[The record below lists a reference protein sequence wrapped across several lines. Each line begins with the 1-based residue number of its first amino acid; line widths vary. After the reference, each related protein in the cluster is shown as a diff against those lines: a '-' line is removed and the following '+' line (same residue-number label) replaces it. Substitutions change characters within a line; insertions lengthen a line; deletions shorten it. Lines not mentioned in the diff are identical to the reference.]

1 MTIDWNTFGQNSGFA
16 EELYNLYRIDPAL
29 VSAEWRADFERLAA
43 ANPQSENC
51 AAANCSGDSSSP
63 QLKTALTTTIA
74 SVEPL
79 HEARVLSPAS
89 FTNAE
94 LYIKAAQLVHAY
106 RRQGHM
112 AAKINPLSRGVIQPS
127 IPVELALDH
136 HGITDADQRENISFP
151 PFAASNLVEL
161 RDELSR
167 AYCGSVGFEIDHIR
181 NFAERNFIRERI
193 ESLPRGSFPEAKR
206 KRILTEMLE
215 AETFESELHR
225 KYVGHKRF
233 SVEGGE
239 TMIPMLN
246 ALLSRSTELGVKEA
260 HVGMA
265 HRGRLNVLTNV
276 LKKPLED
283 IFGEFEDQSV
293 TTVLGSGDV
302 KYHLGFD
309 GVIGTHSG
317 NSIKV
322 SLVPNPSHLEIV
334 NPVLEGI
341 VRARQDLFYR
351 DTPSAVLPILIH
363 GDAAFAGQGV
373 VFETLNLAYLK
384 GYSTQGTVHVV
395 VNNQIGFTTNPDD
408 SRSTVYCTDM
418 AKAIEAPVFHV
429 NGEDPEAAIWVME
442 MAAEYRAQFK
452 RDVIIDLYCYRKYGH
467 NEGDDPSFTQPVVYS
482 EIKAKTSAPKLYAE
496 KLQRDGVVTADDVAN
511 EVKRYV
517 EHFEAAQARQKAR
530 RIGEAC
536 PVHGRLR
543 VPNPETS
550 VKLERLEQVA
560 NVLCEMPEGFVPHPK
575 LIKILEK
582 RTASLGNRDGIE
594 WGFAEALA
602 FGTLMLDGHS
612 IRLSGQ
618 DCGRGTFSQR
628 HLALSHFEDNKR
640 FYPLNTLCDREGE
653 KVGRFEVHNSSLS
666 EAAVMGFDFGY
677 ASVAKDHVVIWEAQ
691 FGDFSNGAQIV
702 IDQFL
707 SSSEQKWSQLSGLA
721 LLLPHGYEGQG
732 PEHSSARLERYLQL
746 CGDGNMVVCY
756 PSNAAQYF
764 HMLRRHGLTDIKR
777 PLVVMTP
784 KSLLRLPGAA
794 AQAQDLS
801 EGQFNTVIEDTVSS
815 SGKVENLIFLSGKV
829 YYDVMEA
836 LKAADADVKSKVI
849 RIEQLY
855 PFPQFELKKAIKDIR
870 PKNAIWVQEEPQNM
884 GAWSYIEPYLRIKG
898 ELAVDYVGRPASG
911 STATGSGKRHQ
922 IEQRQIMDEILIRI
936 GVK

>member
-1 MTIDWNTFGQNSGFA
+1 MTINWELFGQNSGFA
-16 EELYNLYRIDPAL
+16 EELYSLYQIDPSL
-29 VSAEWRADFERLAA
+29 VPGEWRVYFEKINGTA
-43 ANPQSENC
+43 PC
-51 AAANCSGDSSSP
+51 AAR
-63 QLKTALTTTIA
+63 
-74 SVEPL
+74 VEPTQPAVVSEQR
-79 HEARVLSPAS
+79 HEAQVISATGHS
-89 FTNAE
+89 TANGE
-94 LYIKAAQLVHAY
+94 LYIKAAGLVNAY
-106 RRQGHM
+106 RSLGHL
-112 AAKINPLSRGVIQPS
+112 AAKINPLSRGVNNFTLPT
-127 IPVELALDH
+127 ELSFDH
-136 HGITDADQRENISFP
+136 HEISDAEQSEKIVFP
-151 PFAASNLVEL
+151 PFAASSIVEL
-161 RDELSR
+161 RDELNR
-167 AYCGSVGFEIDHIR
+167 MYCGSVGFEIDHIR
-181 NFAERNFIRERI
+181 NFEERNFLRERI

-206 KRILTEMLE
+206 RQILTDMLE

-233 SVEGGE
+233 SGEGAE
-239 TMIPMLN
+239 AMVPMLN
-246 ALLSRSTELGVKEA
+246 MLFSRSAELGVKEA
-260 HVGMA
+260 HIGMA

-283 IFGEFEDQSV
+283 ILSEFEDQSV

-309 GVIGTHSG
+309 GSINTFTG
-317 NSIKV
+317 NTVKV

-351 DTPSAVLPILIH
+351 ENPSAVLPVLIH

-373 VFETLNLAYLK
+373 VFETINMAYLK
-384 GYSTQGTVHVV
+384 GYSTQGTIHLV

-408 SRSTVYCTDM
+408 SRSSFYCTDM

-429 NGEDPEAAIWVME
+429 NAEDPEAAIWIME
-442 MAAEYRAQFK
+442 MAADYRAQFK

-496 KLQRDGVVTADDVAN
+496 KLQRDGVISADDVAK
-511 EVKRYV
+511 EVKRYID
-517 EHFEAAQARQKAR
+517 HFEAAQARQKAKKY
-530 RIGEAC
+530 GDAC
-536 PVHGRLR
+536 AVYGRLR
-543 VPNPETS
+543 VPNPDTA
-550 VKLERLEQVA
+550 VPFEQLKKVA
-560 NVLCEMPEGFVPHPK
+560 DVLCEVPEGFVPHPK

-582 RTASLGNRDGIE
+582 RTATLENRDGIE

-602 FGTLMLDGHS
+602 FGSLMLDGHC

-628 HLALSHFEDNKR
+628 HLALSHYEENR
-640 FYPLNTLCDREGE
+640 RLYPLNTLVSRYGDKTG
-653 KVGRFEVHNSSLS
+653 KFEVHNSSLS

-677 ASVAKDHVVIWEAQ
+677 TTVAKEHLVMWEAQ

-707 SSSEQKWSQLSGLA
+707 SSSEQKWSQLSGLV

-764 HMLRRHGLTDIKR
+764 HMLRRHGLTEIKR
-777 PLVVMTP
+777 PMVVMTP
-784 KSLLRLPGAA
+784 KSLLRLPAAA
-794 AQAQDLS
+794 AQADDLTT
-801 EGQFNTVIEDTVSS
+801 GQFQTVIEETISK
-815 SGKVENLIFLSGKV
+815 SGKVENLVFLSGKV
-829 YYDVMEA
+829 YYDVIDA
-836 LKAADADVKSKVI
+836 LRKAEGDPKTKVV
-849 RIEQLY
+849 RVEQLY
-855 PFPQFELKKAIKDIR
+855 PFPQFELKKAIKDIN
-870 PKNAIWVQEEPQNM
+870 PKAALWVQEEPQNM

-898 ELAVDYVGRPASG
+898 ELNVDFVGRPASG

-922 IEQRQIMDEILIRI
+922 LEQRQIVEEVLIRV
-936 GVK
+936 GAK